1 MREQR
6 KRAGTEGRDGG
17 FCPGHCLGFLGNL
30 VGGPG
35 TSWLRVEADC

>member
-17 FCPGHCLGFLGNL
+17 LEYTAIVYDRF
-30 VGGPG
+30 GGV
-35 TSWLRVEADC
+35 VEIFMFACVI